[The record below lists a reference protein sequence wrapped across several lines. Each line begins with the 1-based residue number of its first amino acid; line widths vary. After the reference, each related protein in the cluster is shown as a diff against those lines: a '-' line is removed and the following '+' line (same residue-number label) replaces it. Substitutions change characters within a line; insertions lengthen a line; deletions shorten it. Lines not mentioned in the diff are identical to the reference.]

1 MDGFVA
7 RQNIAHYRELLK
19 MTTDPAGR
27 QRIEELLLAEEA
39 KLNKYEEDHNHE
51 RQQPPT
57 RREG

>member
-19 MTTDPAGR
+19 MTTDPAAR

-39 KLNKYEEDHNHE
+39 
-51 RQQPPT
+51 
-57 RREG
+57 